1 MLLTVIAAAI
11 LILWLTGFFGPP
23 IIPEIALPTMTIVWS
38 DPLVHAIVI
47 LFIIVLAVLLL
58 R

>member
-1 MLLTVIAAAI
+1 MLLTVIAIAI

-23 IIPEIALPTMTIVWS
+23 IIPEIALPTMTIAWS